1 MAERSWSGT
10 LTYSG
15 EVVRPSALAEVPALL
30 AAHERVRI
38 LGTRHSFS
46 AIGDTD
52 GVLID
57 LSGLPPDLSFDEAS
71 GEVSLG
77 CGARYADVVPFLQRR
92 GRALPNTGS
101 LPHINVAGA
110 VSSGTHGS
118 GDRLRNLSSAVR
130 EVQLLTAEG
139 EQVTLRRGEHPDLAG
154 AVVALGALGVVTR
167 LTLATEPT
175 YDVRQDVYVGLDR
188 AAFLADPDALL
199 GAGYSVSVFT
209 DWDGRPL
216 PETVV
221 KRRIGSADDAPA
233 PLLGVDPVGE
243 WVGDSRISSEP
254 ESLTARGVSGPWHE
268 RLPHFRIER
277 PPSHGAELQ
286 SEWFVPRERTGE
298 ALEAVSRVGD
308 RLREALI
315 VSEIRTMAADDLWLS
330 PATGATAC
338 ACTSPG
344 VPTTTWCGP
353 RCARSRRPSPRSRLV
368 RTGARCSTSTGS
380 TSRRPIRG
388 SPSSVLSQAGSTR
401 RGACATTSW
410 SARCGHGAADRS
422 RLSAAG

>member
-57 LSGLPPDLSFDEAS
+57 LSRLPPDLSFDEAS

-139 EQVTLRRGEHPDLAG
+139 EQVTLRRGEHPDFAG

-221 KRRIGSADDAPA
+221 KRRIGSADDAPT

-243 WVGDSRISSEP
+243 WVGGSRISSEP

-330 PATGATAC
+330 PGYRRDSLC
-338 ACTSPG
+338 LHF
-344 VPTTTWCGP
+344 TW
-353 RCARSRRPSPRSRLV
+353 RPDHDLV
-368 RTGARCSTSTGS
+368 RPAVRAVEEALAPLAVRPHWGKVFDVGRFDVAAAYPRVAEFRSLA
-380 TSRRPIRG
+380 SRFDPQGRLRNDFLERTVWAQRG
-388 SPSSVLSQAGSTR
+388 
-401 RGACATTSW
+401 
-410 SARCGHGAADRS
+410 
-422 RLSAAG
+422 